1 MNSVA
6 RFKRVYVEITSSC
19 NLHCSFC
26 QETLRKPHFMSVDE
40 FRTVIER
47 IGHYTN
53 YIYLHVKGEP
63 LLHPQ
68 LGEILKI
75 CQDADM
81 TVNLT
86 TNATLIKE
94 KLPVLLSILYIRLM
108 CRFTALTIT
117 TALTWILIFIIF
129 LNPAKHFLIRLKQR
143 FH

>member
-1 MNSVA
+1 
-6 RFKRVYVEITSSC
+6 
-19 NLHCSFC
+19 
-26 QETLRKPHFMSVDE
+26 MSVDE

-86 TNATLIKE
+86 TNATVLIVAAEHGHKAE
-94 KLPVLLSILYIRLM
+94 NAER
-108 CRFTALTIT
+108 
-117 TALTWILIFIIF
+117 
-129 LNPAKHFLIRLKQR
+129 
-143 FH
+143 

>member
-1 MNSVA
+1 
-6 RFKRVYVEITSSC
+6 
-19 NLHCSFC
+19 
-26 QETLRKPHFMSVDE
+26 MSVDE

-94 KLPVLLSILYIRLM
+94 KLPVLLEYPVHRINVSL
-108 CRFTALTIT
+108 TVLTIT

-129 LNPAKHFLIRLKQR
+129 LNPAKRFLIRLTLR

>member
-1 MNSVA
+1 
-6 RFKRVYVEITSSC
+6 
-19 NLHCSFC
+19 
-26 QETLRKPHFMSVDE
+26 MSVDE

-94 KLPVLLSILYIRLM
+94 KLPVYWSILCIRLM
-108 CRFTALTIT
+108 CRFTVLTIT
-117 TALTWILIFIIF
+117 TALTWILIFITF
-129 LNPAKHFLIRLKQR
+129 
-143 FH
+143 

>member
-1 MNSVA
+1 
-6 RFKRVYVEITSSC
+6 
-19 NLHCSFC
+19 
-26 QETLRKPHFMSVDE
+26 MSVDE

-86 TNATLIKE
+86 TKDRKSTRQNSSHGVQSRMPSSA
-94 KLPVLLSILYIRLM
+94 
-108 CRFTALTIT
+108 
-117 TALTWILIFIIF
+117 
-129 LNPAKHFLIRLKQR
+129 
-143 FH
+143 